1 MPSQASHHIALDG
14 KTLRGSKDEDGDAE
28 HCLSTF
34 AHAVQKVLGH
44 TASRGK
50 GMETPDALA
59 LLERID
65 LTDKVVT
72 GDAMF
77 CQKKHNRKDRGT
89 RRRLRLAGQRQPE
102 KTSRRY
108 PNGVRNAGF
117 PPSHAGRRMN
127 KRPMAE
133 SSNASSRCC
142 LPKRSGPI
150 RSGRV
155 SRKSP
160 KSSGDASQTQG
171 PMGERKRNCLA
182 HHQPDRT
189 EASPQALLTY
199 NRDPWRIEN
208 NLHRN
213 KDVTLSE
220 DAYTNCKDQ
229 APRNIFT
236 LNALSWN

>member
-1 MPSQASHHIALDG
+1 VPSQASHHIALDG

-127 KRPMAE
+127 KGPWPNRATHHRGVACRNARAPSGVAE
-133 SSNASSRCC
+133 YRVNRQSRAATRV
-142 LPKRSGPI
+142 KRKGQWVNENETAWLITS
-150 RSGRV
+150 
-155 SRKSP
+155 
-160 KSSGDASQTQG
+160 
-171 PMGERKRNCLA
+171 
-182 HHQPDRT
+182 
-189 EASPQALLTY
+189 LT
-199 NRDPWRIEN
+199 
-208 NLHRN
+208 
-213 KDVTLSE
+213 
-220 DAYTNCKDQ
+220 
-229 APRNIFT
+229 APRHRPKPC
-236 LNALSWN
+236 

>member
-1 MPSQASHHIALDG
+1 VPSQASHHIALDG

-102 KTSRRY
+102 KLLEDIQTAFET
-108 PNGVRNAGF
+108 PVF
-117 PPSHAGRRMN
+117 PPH
-127 KRPMAE
+127 
-133 SSNASSRCC
+133 
-142 LPKRSGPI
+142 
-150 RSGRV
+150 
-155 SRKSP
+155 
-160 KSSGDASQTQG
+160 
-171 PMGERKRNCLA
+171 
-182 HHQPDRT
+182 
-189 EASPQALLTY
+189 
-199 NRDPWRIEN
+199 
-208 NLHRN
+208 
-213 KDVTLSE
+213 TLVGG
-220 DAYTNCKDQ
+220 
-229 APRNIFT
+229 
-236 LNALSWN
+236 